1 MWDFSVGRALGLMG
15 QTLPFLLLRIAVYF
29 GVAVAYV
36 LMTGVGAGVG
46 WGIGGFG
53 DAGFQAGATFWG
65 GLIGFGIVG
74 AVMYFL
80 REYILYIVKA
90 GHIAVLVK
98 LLDGEKMPEGRS
110 QIAYAREEV
119 TNRFAQASV
128 LFGVDQL
135 VKGVLRAI
143 TGLVRGIVTILPIP
157 GAQQLVSILKA
168 FLKIAVGFID
178 EVILA
183 YAIRTGS
190 TNAWGSARTGL
201 VLYAQN
207 YKPMLKNAAW
217 LALIVYGLS
226 FVIFLLML
234 APAAL
239 AVYLIPGAWSAGG
252 IVFALLFAWSVKA
265 AILEPFAITCMMEVY
280 FRTIEDQTPDPA
292 WESKLEQLSGKFGK
306 LKEKARAYG
315 ASTGDAGDGG
325 LAQANQGA
333 S

>member
-15 QTLPFLLLRIAVYF
+15 QTLPFLLLRVAVYF

-53 DAGFQAGATFWG
+53 DAGFQAGSTFWG

-80 REYILYIVKA
+80 REYILYMVKA

-119 TNRFAQASV
+119 TSRFAQASV

-157 GAQQLVSILKA
+157 GAQQLVSLLKA

-265 AILEPFAITCMMEVY
+265 AILEPFAITCMMQVY
-280 FRTIEDQTPDPA
+280 FRTIEGQTPDPA

-325 LAQANQGA
+325 LAQANQSA